1 MIPSSDVL
9 EGLWKIVAGLLIGGL
24 LGAFGVGLLVR
35 AAWQWLIGRTESS
48 GHPMAR
54 RQWSFGKAV
63 EPPARGSSHLART
76 EGSPMHRKRLVSAR
90 TLVTVLV
97 GAITLLGAA
106 QVYASTL
113 EAVKSRGVLI
123 VGVREDFP
131 PLGYLD
137 GEGRNTG
144 FEVDLAR
151 YLARQ
156 LLGEEGKLRLVRVN
170 AGNRLTAIL
179 SGSADM
185 LIASVSATEDRAAVF
200 ALSEPYF
207 LSGTLLLVPR
217 GSPIQDVLDVKGKRV
232 AVLEGTIQ
240 EGAWEPVVRE
250 PVVRGVIRVQLRNV
264 AAAVAALRA
273 GQVDALAED
282 DVLILAL
289 ARQYPDLVAVGKP
302 FRPHPYAIAMH
313 KDNGELRAWVN
324 EQLRQAKADGTYDT
338 LWNRYFGDAA
348 AILLRP

>member
-1 MIPSSDVL
+1 MQKT
-9 EGLWKIVAGLLIGGL
+9 GKI
-24 LGAFGVGLLVR
+24 
-35 AAWQWLIGRTESS
+35 
-48 GHPMAR
+48 
-54 RQWSFGKAV
+54 
-63 EPPARGSSHLART
+63 ARGCVVIL
-76 EGSPMHRKRLVSAR
+76 
-90 TLVTVLV
+90 LV
-97 GAITLLGAA
+97 GALALLVAA
-106 QVYASTL
+106 HGHAGTL
-113 EAVKSRGVLI
+113 EAAKARGTLV

-137 GEGRNTG
+137 ADGKHAG

-156 LLGEEGKLRLVRVN
+156 LLGDEGKLRLVPVV
-170 AGNRLTAIL
+170 AGSRLTALL

-185 LIASVSATEDRAAVF
+185 LIAAVTATEDRASVF

-207 LSGTLLLVPR
+207 VSGTLLLVPR
-217 GSPIQDVLDVKGKRV
+217 NSSIRDFGDLPGKRV

-273 GQVDALAED
+273 GRVDAFAED
-282 DVLILAL
+282 DILVLAL
-289 ARQYPDLVAVGKP
+289 AKQNPDLAAVGKP

-313 KDNGELRAWVN
+313 KGDPDLLAWVN
-324 EQLRQAKADGTYDT
+324 DQLRKAKADGTYDT
-338 LWNRYFGDAA
+338 LWNRYFGEARR
-348 AILLRP
+348 ILLRP

>member
-9 EGLWKIVAGLLIGGL
+9 EAVWKIVTGLLIGAF

-35 AAWQWLIGRTESS
+35 AAWQWLSLPGR
-48 GHPMAR
+48 R
-54 RQWSFGKAV
+54 WR
-63 EPPARGSSHLART
+63 HLART
-76 EGSPMHRKRLVSAR
+76 GGSPMHRKRLVSAR
-90 TLVTVLV
+90 TLVTLLV
-97 GAITLLGAA
+97 GALTLLGAA
-106 QVYASTL
+106 QAYAGTL
-113 EAVKSRGVLI
+113 EAVKARGMLI

-137 GEGRNTG
+137 ADGKHTG

-156 LLGEEGKLRLVRVN
+156 LLGDEGKLRLVPVS
-170 AGNRLTAIL
+170 AGDRLTAIL
-179 SGSADM
+179 SGSADL
-185 LIASVSATEDRAAVF
+185 LIAAVTGTEDRASVF

-217 GSPIQDVLDVKGKRV
+217 NSSIREFGDLPGKRV

-313 KDNGELRAWVN
+313 KGEGELRAWVN
-324 EQLRQAKADGTYDT
+324 EQLRQAKVDGTYDQ
-338 LWNRYFGDAA
+338 LWNRYFSDAA